1 MAKGDTKV
9 ENILEERRIK
19 TVKNEEEN
27 FQLLI

>member
-1 MAKGDTKV
+1 MAKGNTKV